1 MNHPGASAS
10 DWRRRTVTAAEA
22 VGAVRSG
29 DHVYLGTA
37 CATPRTLI
45 HALERRDEPA
55 ADVRYV
61 HFLTD
66 GSVPEYAQGPY
77 TRYRHR
83 TFFVGSD
90 MRALAGTGKL
100 DYIPTPASQ
109 IHRLMLTGRVPVD
122 VAMIQ
127 VAPPD
132 PEGRCN
138 LGVSVDLAR
147 AAIERAATVIAEVVP
162 AMPRT
167 RGAAWVP
174 IDWIDYLVEVDTP
187 VIEYLHEPADEIGK
201 RIARYVARIID
212 DGSTLQVGLG
222 RIPNEML
229 RYLRNRRDLGIHSDV
244 ITEPVVDLVEA
255 GVITG
260 ARKTAH
266 RGAVVTSYCM
276 GTRRLYDLV
285 DDNPAFRF
293 LPLSET
299 CDPEEIAR
307 NAGMVSVSQAFAVDL
322 TGQICADQFD
332 GEFYSGVSS
341 QPDFLRGA
349 AASDGGK
356 AIICLA
362 STTDD
367 GAESRVRA
375 RLREGEG
382 VTVAR
387 SDVHYVV
394 TEYGIAYLFGR
405 SIPERALAL
414 IEIAHPDFR
423 DQLLDA
429 ARELGYLGPDHRLRS
444 RTAYP
449 EHEERTVALKDGR
462 GVVLRPSR
470 AGDVDSMQE
479 LFYSLSEED
488 VATRFFTNLS
498 SLPVAKAQ
506 HLCSVS
512 YDEEMALVAVDGD
525 PDTGRV
531 VGSGCYY
538 VDPSTNLAD
547 VAYMIHPDWQ
557 GTGLGTALQDR
568 LVEYA
573 RGRGLRGFTADVL
586 CDNEAML
593 AVLAKSGCRIEKR
606 VASGV
611 YEVTMWFEP
620 ITEAAPTRGAGGR

>member
-1 MNHPGASAS
+1 MNDAKLQPD
-10 DWRRRTVTAAEA
+10 DWRRRVVPVEQA

-37 CATPRTLI
+37 CATPRALVR
-45 HALERRDEPA
+45 ALERRDEPA
-55 ADVRYV
+55 ADIRYV

-66 GSVPEYAQGPY
+66 GAVPEYAQGPY
-77 TRYRHR
+77 SRYRHR

-100 DYIPTPASQ
+100 DYIPAPASQ

-132 PEGRCN
+132 AEGRCN

-147 AAIERAATVIAEVVP
+147 VAIERARTVLAEIVP
-162 AMPRT
+162 EMPRT
-167 RGAAWVP
+167 RGSSWVP
-174 IDWIDYLVEVDTP
+174 VEWIDHLVEIDTP
-187 VIEYLHEPADEIGK
+187 VIEYLHEPADEVGK
-201 RIARYVARIID
+201 QIARYVARIID
-212 DGSTLQVGLG
+212 DGSTLQIGLG

-229 RYLRNRRDLGIHSDV
+229 KHLTNRRDLGIHSDV
-244 ITEPVVDLVEA
+244 ITEPLVDLVES
-255 GVITG
+255 GVVNGI
-260 ARKTAH
+260 RKTAH
-266 RGAVVTSYCM
+266 RGVVVASYCM

-285 DDNPAFRF
+285 NDNPAFRF

-299 CDPEEIAR
+299 CDPETIAK
-307 NAGMVSVSQAFAVDL
+307 NARMVSVSQAFAVDL
-322 TGQICADQFD
+322 TGQVCADQFG

-349 AASDGGK
+349 AASPGGK

-367 GAESRVRA
+367 GGESRIRA

-414 IEIAHPDFR
+414 IEVAHPDFR
-423 DQLLDA
+423 ESLLDD
-429 ARELGYLGPDHRLRS
+429 ARKLGYLGADHRLRS

-449 EHEERTVALKDGR
+449 EHEERRVTLKDGR
-462 GVVLRPSR
+462 TVLLRPSR

-479 LFYSLSEED
+479 LFYSLSAED

-512 YDEEMALVAVDGD
+512 FDEEMALVAVDGD
-525 PDTGRV
+525 PDAGRV

-538 VDPSTNLAD
+538 VDPSSNLAD

-557 GTGLGTALQDR
+557 GSGLGTALQDR

-573 RGRGLRGFTADVL
+573 RGKGLRGFTADVL

-606 VASGV
+606 VVSGV

-620 ITEAAPTRGAGGR
+620 A